1 MASELDLASGAYD
14 SLPGQSKRAVQH
26 PGHLASRSGE
36 TRRARN
42 CPIAGHLAARHGTDR
57 SNNALAHLRFSAR
70 LRGGHILVRAG
81 KSRSW
86 RSAARP
92 NDLCSYA
99 FAKGF
104 DSLLLGVKHF
114 EYSDELCDLKQVTNS
129 LRKSCKL
136 DRASSIMRSSVE
148 RHQRSQPTAIDIADT
163 AEVQHHSLIFVN
175 KLLQGIA
182 QNCRFFAKHNTTIAI
197 DNRDAVQGAS
207 IQLELHG
214 PSSMIS
220 PGRHIRVSG
229 AEAVRKGFH
238 KGIWRCGHPRKIACK

>member
-70 LRGGHILVRAG
+70 LRGGHIERERAEAG
-81 KSRSW
+81 GG
-86 RSAARP
+86 P
-92 NDLCSYA
+92 VHTDLCGYA

-129 LRKSCKL
+129 
-136 DRASSIMRSSVE
+136 
-148 RHQRSQPTAIDIADT
+148 
-163 AEVQHHSLIFVN
+163 
-175 KLLQGIA
+175 
-182 QNCRFFAKHNTTIAI
+182 
-197 DNRDAVQGAS
+197 
-207 IQLELHG
+207 
-214 PSSMIS
+214 
-220 PGRHIRVSG
+220 
-229 AEAVRKGFH
+229 
-238 KGIWRCGHPRKIACK
+238 